1 MYSCE
6 KLAKYVVSTWRLH
19 LDTVFLRFIT
29 MFFFFFNIENQSR
42 PHIFNLQRDKTSL
55 TTMLKMI
62 QCFNYIQSQ

>member
-6 KLAKYVVSTWRLH
+6 KLAKYVVSTWRLY

-29 MFFFFFNIENQSR
+29 MFFFFNIENQSR
-42 PHIFNLQRDKTSL
+42 PHSFNLQRGKTSL